1 MVVEALQWLVS
12 HLPVFGVVAFS
23 LSSVWSLYHL
33 FVGSA
38 RHPTSLFWAP
48 ATLVSFGNEG

>member
-1 MVVEALQWLVS
+1 MVILQWLVS

-33 FVGSA
+33 FVGNA
-38 RHPTSLFWAP
+38 RHPTGLFWAP
-48 ATLVSFGNEG
+48 ATLVSFGNER